1 MDEDVPSFS
10 AMVYASDPDATSLRF
25 RISSQPAHGNVL
37 LDAATGAFTYIPD
50 SDYFGSDS
58 FAFTADDGKQVSEAA
73 EVRLTISPVPDA
85 PRIQPLMARFS
96 DPDEYPTRIPLSV
109 IDVDHDPLM
118 VEVIS
123 DDTDVARVSMDESG
137 NAVIVSPRLE
147 GTALI
152 TVRVSDGNFVVDE
165 QFDFSSLVVETTRYV
180 AFETP
185 NAASI
190 VLTNVADFDVSFQ
203 FDINDHMY
211 PGDRAG
217 SLLRMVEEE
226 SLTAEASTPFRIWKA
241 LAENIRRGATLTEST
256 WIHGP
261 VRLLS
266 SLGFGYCDDV
276 ASAFSILAKEAG
288 YEVRVWTLSGHV
300 VAEVWVDGRW
310 EMYDPD
316 IGVLYH
322 NLQGQIASVEDL
334 ATNSALITNPIAPVL
349 AIKQDARAPFSEEV
363 ADIYATQADN
373 LVYDLYTQPVE
384 PTDSTLTLPPGATMT
399 IGGFWSHPLLD
410 APTGNVIPFAARA
423 RLDLPA
429 GWTGKLPTAFVIVS
443 VEGMGQLQLN
453 DVFFEIGSAELQARL
468 ANFDIPQLA
477 PTITRSDAPIAVTVL
492 VNANSGAFKEL
503 NRVFLGGLNV
513 GAISVSPVP
522 NPSATNLK

>member
-1 MDEDVPSFS
+1 
-10 AMVYASDPDATSLRF
+10 
-25 RISSQPAHGNVL
+25 
-37 LDAATGAFTYIPD
+37 
-50 SDYFGSDS
+50 
-58 FAFTADDGKQVSEAA
+58 
-73 EVRLTISPVPDA
+73 
-85 PRIQPLMARFS
+85 
-96 DPDEYPTRIPLSV
+96 
-109 IDVDHDPLM
+109 PLM

-300 VAEVWVDGRW
+300 VAEVWVDGR
-310 EMYDPD
+310 
-316 IGVLYH
+316 
-322 NLQGQIASVEDL
+322 
-334 ATNSALITNPIAPVL
+334 
-349 AIKQDARAPFSEEV
+349 
-363 ADIYATQADN
+363 
-373 LVYDLYTQPVE
+373 
-384 PTDSTLTLPPGATMT
+384 PPGATMT